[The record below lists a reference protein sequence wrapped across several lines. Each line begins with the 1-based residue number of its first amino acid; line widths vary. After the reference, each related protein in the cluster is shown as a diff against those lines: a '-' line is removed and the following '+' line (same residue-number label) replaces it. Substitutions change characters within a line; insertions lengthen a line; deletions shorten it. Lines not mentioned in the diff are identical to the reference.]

1 MRAYITGH
9 GSIARRHAD
18 NLRTLVPEAEI
29 LLQHTD
35 RELSGALSEARMVR
49 SASEAIEYGVDFA
62 IVASATAIHPE
73 ALMSLIPAAVP
84 MYVEKPVVG
93 DRESLDL
100 ISATLE
106 EHSYTAPTIVG
117 CNLRFLP
124 SLRALQS
131 DVVGG
136 RLGRVVRGLFEA
148 GQWLP
153 DWRPGRDYRSGYS
166 AHSAQGGG
174 VVLDLVHEIDAARWL
189 LGEFDSVTSDLA
201 HRSTLDL
208 QAEDTAGILMSRR
221 SGPLAIVSLDY
232 VSRRPIRRYS
242 IVGEEGTL
250 IWSLADKT
258 LTLHSP
264 TGVEHVPQPDSAFD
278 VSSTY
283 AAAMKEFLEAV
294 HGGHETSQPL
304 SEGIRSVDLALRS
317 KGL

>member
-18 NLRTLVPEAEI
+18 NLRALVPDTEI

-35 RELSGALSEARMVR
+35 RELSGTLSTANMVR
-49 SASEAIEYGVDFA
+49 SASEAVDQGIDFA
-62 IVASATAIHPE
+62 IVSSATAIHPE
-73 ALMSLIPAAVP
+73 ALMSLIPAGVP

-93 DRESLDL
+93 DRESLNRL
-100 ISATLE
+100 SATLE
-106 EHSYTAPTIVG
+106 EHSYAAPTIVG

-124 SLRALQS
+124 SLRALRS

-153 DWRPGRDYRSGYS
+153 DWRPDRDYRTGYS
-166 AHSAQGGG
+166 AHAAQGGG
-174 VVLDLVHEIDAARWL
+174 VILDLVHEIDAARWI
-189 LGEFDSVTSDLA
+189 LGDFDSVTSDFA

-208 QAEDTAGILMSRR
+208 HAEDTAGILMSRR

-232 VSRRPIRRYS
+232 VSRRPVRRYS
-242 IVGEEGTL
+242 IVGEDGTL
-250 IWSLADKT
+250 TWSLTEKS

-264 TGVEHVPQPDSAFD
+264 SGVERIRQTDDAFD

-283 AAAMKEFLEAV
+283 AAAMKEFLLAV
-294 HGGHETSQPL
+294 QSGQETSQPL